1 MNLFILVTGSRD
13 EYSENRIRA
22 GLESAYSYL
31 KQECGNISKEEIFL
45 VHGDARGADKTAA
58 GIAASW
64 GWTPISFPADWDKH
78 KRAAGAIRNGEM
90 VNYLIE
96 MKKLPETY
104 VVCVAF
110 PLQKSIGTLDC
121 MRRAEIAGFEVIK
134 EPAEFVPD

>member
-13 EYSENRIRA
+13 EYSETRIRA

-58 GIAASW
+58 AIASSW
-64 GWTPISFPADWDKH
+64 GWIPISFPADWEKH
-78 KRAAGAIRNGEM
+78 KRAAGPIRNGEM

-110 PLQKSIGTLDC
+110 PLQNSY
-121 MRRAEIAGFEVIK
+121 A
-134 EPAEFVPD
+134 

>member
-13 EYSENRIRA
+13 EYSETRIRS

-58 GIAASW
+58 AIASSW
-64 GWTPISFPADWDKH
+64 GWIPIPFPADWDKH
-78 KRAAGAIRNGEM
+78 GKKSGILRNDEM

-96 MKKLPETY
+96 MKKDPDTY
-104 VVCVAF
+104 AVCVAF
-110 PLQKSIGTLDC
+110 PRLGSIGTLDC
-121 MRRAEIAGFEVIK
+121 MRRAKRAGIWVLE